1 MEEMQGQVTQIRT
14 KEFVMA
20 EIIETINHVN
30 NTALA
35 GAIVIGRDLKELK
48 NLVPHGGWLK
58 YIEKHL
64 NYKEKKVQ
72 QLIQLSEHY
81 GDENS
86 SFFNVISN
94 PKLTSD
100 LGITKAIKLL
110 TIPENE
116 VENFVENNDINDMT
130 VKQLEEE
137 INALKEENKK
147 IEAAKQEI
155 IERHEKEIDDLKA
168 EIFETN
174 DNYAETNVQIE
185 KLNKEIEEIKEENE
199 RLQNEDREDN
209 SEALEELKKELD
221 EKLNELDIMTE
232 QKDKQEQKIVELEE
246 KQKNS
251 EQNKQAE
258 IDAAVAKAK
267 EQARK
272 EADEEFKS
280 IIDAT
285 NAEKDAA
292 LELVELTEKK
302 LSNASNEE
310 LLKFKVKFDNFQVM
324 FNDLVEHIQ
333 LIAEQDEEK
342 ADKLKGA
349 VKGVVGDMNKQ
360 LSGELEESK

>member
-1 MEEMQGQVTQIRT
+1 MEAMQGQVTQIRT

-64 NYKEKKVQ
+64 NYNEKKVQ

-100 LGITKAIKLL
+100 LGITKALKLL
-110 TIPENE
+110 AIPENE
-116 VENFVENNDINDMT
+116 VENFVENNDVNDMT

-137 INALKEENKK
+137 IKALKEENKK

-155 IERHEKEIDDLKA
+155 IEQHEKEIDDLKA
-168 EIFETN
+168 EILETN
-174 DNYAETNVQIE
+174 DNYADINAQIE
-185 KLNKEIEEIKEENE
+185 KLNKEIEEAREENE
-199 RLQNEDREDN
+199 KLQNEDHEDN
-209 SEALEELKKELD
+209 SVALEELKKELD
-221 EKLNELDIMTE
+221 EKLKELDSMTE
-232 QKDKQEQKIVELEE
+232 QKDKYEQKIAELEE

-258 IDAAVAKAK
+258 IDAAVDKAQ

-272 EADEEFKS
+272 EANEEFKS
-280 IIDAT
+280 IIDAA
-285 NAEKDAA
+285 NAEKDSA
-292 LELVELTEKK
+292 LEQAELAEKK
-302 LSNASNEE
+302 LSNASNEGM
-310 LLKFKVKFDNFQVM
+310 LKFKIKFDDFQNL
-324 FNDLVEHIQ
+324 FNELAEYIQSIVE
-333 LIAEQDEEK
+333 EEK
-342 ADKLKGA
+342 ANKLKGA
-349 VKGVVGDMNKQ
+349 VKGVIRDMDKQ
-360 LSGELEESK
+360 LTIEEQP